1 MTKTFAR
8 HDRTENLHRYGDSKL
23 LVVPLDH
30 TVGEGALLRAH
41 RLREVLHALRVGGA
55 DATVLHKGALDH
67 VDSAVFDDLALIVH
81 LSASARS
88 STDPDHKVIVTGV
101 EEALRLGAD
110 AVSVH
115 VNLGSRTESQQLEDV
130 ARVARACDRWNV
142 PLFAMAY
149 PRGPRVSNPT
159 DPELVCHAAVVAAEL
174 GADIVKVPFTGDSS
188 SMSEVAASVDIPV
201 VVAGGL
207 AQRTDRA
214 IAHAEH
220 ILSSGVAGLAFGRN
234 VFQADDPAS
243 LVHRLHTA
251 VHTDRPLAAPTPYF
265 PALARS

>member
-23 LVVPLDH
+23 LIVPLDH
-30 TVGEGALLRAH
+30 TVGAGSLLRAH

-67 VDSAVFDDLALIVH
+67 VDPAVFDDLALIVH
-81 LSASARS
+81 LSASAHPG
-88 STDPDHKVIVTGV
+88 TDPDHKVLVTTV

-115 VNLGSRTESQQLEDV
+115 VNLGSRTEYQQREDV
-130 ARVARACDRWNV
+130 AQVARACDRWSV
-142 PLFAMAY
+142 PLFAMVY

-159 DPELVCHAAVVAAEL
+159 DPELVRHAAEVAADL
-174 GADIVKVPFTGDSS
+174 GADVVKVPFTGDPV

-201 VVAGGL
+201 VVAGGPAL
-207 AQRTDRA
+207 RA
-214 IAHAEH
+214 ERAVAHAER

-243 LVHRLHTA
+243 FVHRLHTA
-251 VHTDRPLAAPTPYF
+251 VHTDRTLAAPAPCT